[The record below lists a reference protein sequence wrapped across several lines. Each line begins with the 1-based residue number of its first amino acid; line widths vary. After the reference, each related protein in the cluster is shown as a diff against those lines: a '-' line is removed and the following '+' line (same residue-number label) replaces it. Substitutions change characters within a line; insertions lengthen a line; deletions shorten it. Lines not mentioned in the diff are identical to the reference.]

1 MTFAWLNFDI
11 SILTKENNKF
21 KKTSAVHIFG
31 TKKNFINPSIIEEW

>member
-21 KKTSAVHIFG
+21 KKRPQCIFLELKKTS
-31 TKKNFINPSIIEEW
+31 